1 MFIRVVQ
8 FSLLVVV
15 MTISFTPAFSDTG
28 IVLTGIDVLQ
38 RNGFRALAGRNIGLI
53 TNHTGID
60 RSGISNIQLLH
71 DASEVNLVVLF
82 SPEHG
87 LFGKLDVPLID
98 DAEDLSTG
106 IRVFSLYGTTRVP
119 TSDMLK
125 NIDTLVF
132 DIQDIGTRFYTY
144 ISTMGHAMQA
154 AADKGKRFVV
164 LDRPNPINGIT
175 VAGPMLDEG
184 RQSFTGF
191 HRLPVR
197 HGMTIGE
204 LALMFKAELQLDID
218 LEIIPMEGWSRAD
231 YFDTTGLK
239 WINPSPNMRSLT
251 EAILYP
257 GIGLLET
264 TNLSVGRGT
273 DTPFELFG
281 APWLDGKRFARELNR
296 LNLPGVEFKA
306 IQFTPDSSKF
316 AGELCEGISIL
327 ITDRERFESVR
338 TGIEIALQLRRLY
351 PQDWE
356 IDAYDRL
363 LVNQAV
369 LTAIRLGR
377 PFAEIESV
385 YHAGLTEF
393 MQRRSQ
399 YLIYHDLSASAGF
412 SEPELPDQ
420 NSWINHPAKKV
431 SKDPTAA
438 YHGQ

>member
-1 MFIRVVQ
+1 MESVIVFIRVLKI
-8 FSLLVVV
+8 SLLVIV
-15 MTISFTPAFSDTG
+15 MTINFTPAYSDAG

-38 RNGFRALAGRNIGLI
+38 RDGFRALAGRNIGLI

-60 RSGISNIQLLH
+60 RSGVSNIQLLH

-98 DAEDLSTG
+98 DAEDVTTG
-106 IRVFSLYGTTRVP
+106 VRVFSLYGNTRIP
-119 TSDMLK
+119 TSDMLR

-154 AADKGKRFVV
+154 AANNDKRFVV

-175 VAGPMLDEG
+175 VAGPVLDEG

-197 HGMTIGE
+197 HGMTVGE
-204 LALMFKAELQLDID
+204 LALMFKADLQLDLD
-218 LEIIPMEGWSRAD
+218 LEIIPIEAWSRTD
-231 YFDTTGLK
+231 YFDATGLE

-273 DTPFELFG
+273 KTPFELFG
-281 APWLDGKRFARELNR
+281 APWLDGEQLALELHQ

-316 AGELCEGISIL
+316 AGELCGGIGIQ

-351 PQDWE
+351 SQEWE
-356 IDAYDRL
+356 VDAYDRL
-363 LVNQAV
+363 LVNESV

-377 PFAEIESV
+377 PYAEIESIFQ
-385 YHAGLTEF
+385 AGLTQF
-393 MQRRSQ
+393 LQRRSSF
-399 YLIYHDLSASAGF
+399 LIYH
-412 SEPELPDQ
+412 
-420 NSWINHPAKKV
+420 
-431 SKDPTAA
+431 
-438 YHGQ
+438 